1 MDYTCSS
8 KFLTGVVM
16 TQQNAVQASDREAV
30 LSKALINSADIMGL
44 SQALVAK
51 ALGISESSVS
61 RLRDGRYMLSESR
74 KEWEL
79 ARLLV
84 RMFRSLDAMMAGDE
98 QALRAWLRNDNTA
111 LRGKPMELLASVE
124 GLTRTVNYVDAYRAR
139 V

>member
-1 MDYTCSS
+1 MPQRS
-8 KFLTGVVM
+8 VI
-16 TQQNAVQASDREAV
+16 QPHNDREAV
-30 LSKALINSADIMGL
+30 LSKALIAAADIMGL

-61 RLRDGRYMLSESR
+61 RLRDGRYVLSEAR

-84 RMFRSLDAMMAGDE
+84 RIYRSLDAMMAGDE
-98 QALRAWLRNDNTA
+98 EALRAWLRNDNTA
-111 LRGKPMELLASVE
+111 LRGAPIDLIASVE